1 MWHVLQVPRLTPEQL
16 AAIKLFEELAASD
29 EHAIHYILEPG
40 DIQLL
45 NNHTCLHHRTA
56 FEDYEVRHCTMH
68 RLQVVSAPRYLH
80 MYTPAGV

>member
-1 MWHVLQVPRLTPEQL
+1 VPRLTPEQL
-16 AAIKLFEELAASD
+16 AAIKLFEELAASE

-56 FEDYEVRHCTMH
+56 FEDH
-68 RLQVVSAPRYLH
+68 QVGQPTDRSWPTSA
-80 MYTPAGV
+80 GS